1 MEEFPFG
8 ILPTSKVILKS
19 INLEVLLPL
28 GIFIGPITN
37 YYLFYFKKY
46 FMNFLVKNI

>member
-1 MEEFPFG
+1 MDEFPFE

-19 INLEVLLPL
+19 INLELLLPL

-46 FMNFLVKNI
+46 FMNFLAKNI